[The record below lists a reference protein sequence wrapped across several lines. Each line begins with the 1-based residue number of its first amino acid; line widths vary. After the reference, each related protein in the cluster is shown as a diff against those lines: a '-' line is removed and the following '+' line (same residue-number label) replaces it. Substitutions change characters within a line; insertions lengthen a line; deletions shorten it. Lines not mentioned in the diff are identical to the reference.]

1 MEVILSAILGIMIGM
16 LLASLFAMEKISDL
30 TWERNDYRRK
40 LINEK
45 SKTEQRDILLRDIL
59 KKEPVN
65 DRKINN

>member
-16 LLASLFAMEKISDL
+16 LLASLFAMGKISNL
-30 TWERNDYRRK
+30 TWERNDYKKR

-45 SKTEQRDILLRDIL
+45 LKTEQRDIL